1 MKFKYSSM
9 ILLLLPY
16 KDYWEYLHNGFK
28 VNSKFFWC
36 IVQSRGIKKAL
47 KVSLKAMRVLLK
59 SSESLKWWQEMAKSA
74 VNGVFFHT

>member
-28 VNSKFFWC
+28 VNNKFFWC
-36 IVQSRGIKKAL
+36 IVQSRGFKKIL
-47 KVSLKAMRVLLK
+47 
-59 SSESLKWWQEMAKSA
+59 E
-74 VNGVFFHT
+74 G